1 MVPFVSIFGID
12 KHTAQPYNRNMV
24 FIETT
29 LFTKLVYA
37 HLSEEE
43 YAGLQNYLL
52 NHPQAG
58 DVISGS
64 GGVRKLR
71 WASDGRGKRGGVRII
86 YYLKLS
92 ENEIWLITL
101 YAKKDA
107 STIAPHILK
116 KIAEELHHG

>member
-1 MVPFVSIFGID
+1 M
-12 KHTAQPYNRNMV
+12 PYNQSMV

-29 LFTKLVYA
+29 LFTKLIYE

-43 YAGLQNYLL
+43 YTGLQNYLF

-58 DVISGS
+58 DVIPGS

-71 WASDGRGKRGGVRII
+71 WAGDERGKRGGIRII
-86 YYLKLS
+86 YYLKLTES
-92 ENEIWLITL
+92 EIWLITL
-101 YAKKDA
+101 YAKKNA

-116 KIAEELHHG
+116 KIAEELKHG